1 MKEKPVFGTSK
12 CAQVGILVHNM
23 EKSVQAYAAFLGVD
37 VPAICQTGE
46 YEEARTLYLGRPT
59 RARCRQ
65 AFFYYNDLQVELI
78 EPDKEPSVWRQALD
92 EKGEGIHHIAF
103 QIENMEETIRL
114 GESLGMKLLQRG
126 RWNGG
131 HYAYLDASST
141 LHCVVELLEN
151 GDFDL

>member
-126 RWNGG
+126 R
-131 HYAYLDASST
+131 
-141 LHCVVELLEN
+141 
-151 GDFDL
+151 